1 MAADQRVM
9 RALLLIQLISMG
21 AMEMSGPFWPLHIQT
36 LLGSHHQAYSGLFA
50 GLVYAGPMLTAM
62 MFTHCWGRLGDRV
75 GHKLMIVRALIALA
89 ICQSLAGLVTDPWL
103 LIVTRMA
110 QGGLAGFLAAAQA
123 YALSLN
129 LQNRQGRTIAKL
141 QSATAAGSLAGPVLG
156 GWLMEFYSFAVLCH
170 LSAVLC
176 VSCALVS
183 LKLPDTTA
191 RFRSA
196 HRPETPLPSGWIGA
210 LLLIIV
216 LIQAAKVMPQPFYAL
231 YVTQVLHA
239 TPSLIG
245 ITYALSAASL
255 ALTAPL
261 WGRLFDQWQ
270 PPRVLQVIEWVT
282 WLSALTVAV
291 GALANEWLTFVVSR
305 LLWGVW
311 QGALLPVAYALIA
324 STLPQPRHGF
334 ALGLGNSAAKAGAL
348 AGVLIGGIGMS
359 LMGLPN
365 SFWLVALTYIIAALA
380 VRAIR
385 ATHCAG
391 ICLPYSSTPG
401 KTQQ

>member
-1 MAADQRVM
+1 MRADQRVM

-21 AMEMSGPFWPLHIQT
+21 AMEMSGPFWPLHMQT
-36 LLGSHHQAYSGLFA
+36 LLSPHDQDYSGLLA
-50 GLVYAGPMLTAM
+50 SLVYAGPMLTAM
-62 MFTHCWGRLGDRV
+62 IFTPYWGRLGDRV
-75 GHKLMIVRALIALA
+75 GQKLMLIRALIALA

-129 LQNRQGRTIAKL
+129 LQNGQGRTITKL
-141 QSATAAGSLAGPVLG
+141 QSATAVGSLAGPVVG
-156 GWLMEFYSFAVLCH
+156 GWLMESYSFAVLCH
-170 LSAVLC
+170 LAAVLC
-176 VSCALVS
+176 ACCALVS
-183 LKLPDTTA
+183 FRLPDTSD
-191 RFRSA
+191 RSKSS
-196 HRPETPLPSGWIGA
+196 HRPNTPLPRGWIGA

-239 TPSLIG
+239 TPTLIG
-245 ITYALSAASL
+245 ITYAVSAASL
-255 ALTAPL
+255 ALSAPL

-270 PPRVLQVIEWVT
+270 PPKVLQVIEWVI
-282 WLSALTVAV
+282 WLSAFTVAI

-324 STLPQPRHGF
+324 STMPQPRHGF

-348 AGVLIGGIGMS
+348 AGVLVGGIGMNF
-359 LMGLPN
+359 MGLLN
-365 SFWLVALTYIIAALA
+365 SFWLVASTYVIAALA

-385 ATHCAG
+385 ATHTAA
-391 ICLPYSSTPG
+391 ICPRYSSTPG
-401 KTQQ
+401 KT